1 VGLWLILEEIIEIM
15 EKFTVLIESRPFCA
29 FDNTPMEDLKNSGM
43 ELIDMRGS
51 GVEDPE
57 FVGAL
62 GQVDAILC
70 GNDLVVNDEVLD
82 MAPRVKAIAKM
93 GAGLDTV
100 DIAAATRHNAIVFHT
115 PGANNQA
122 VADHTFGLILGVARK
137 IIYCDRSLRE
147 NRWEHTKIM
156 GLEIWQKTLGL
167 IGLGAIGRCVALRA
181 KGFQMKVV
189 AYDPFWPTEF
199 ADEQGIEQMEIEE
212 LLKVSDI
219 VSIHV
224 PLIPETKWMI
234 DEKTLGLMKPS
245 AILINAARG
254 GIVNESDLYQA
265 LKNKVIAGAGLDV
278 FESEPPTNSALL
290 ELDNVVLTP
299 HTAAFTFEG
308 MNNMSVGVVEQL
320 IEYYHGNKPVYTV
333 NPEAWNAQKA

>member
-1 VGLWLILEEIIEIM
+1 MG
-15 EKFTVLIESRPFCA
+15 KFTVLIEARPFCA
-29 FDNTPMEDLKNSGM
+29 FDNSPMEQLEKSGM
-43 ELIDMRGS
+43 DLIDMRGS
-51 GVEDPE
+51 GVEAPE
-57 FVGAL
+57 FVNAL
-62 GQVDAILC
+62 KKVDAVLC
-70 GNDLVVNDEVLD
+70 GNDLVVNDDVLD
-82 MAPRVKAIAKM
+82 MAPRVKAIAKI

-100 DIAAATRHNAIVFHT
+100 DIQAATRHRAVVFHT

-122 VADHTFGLILGVARK
+122 VADHTFALILNVARK

-147 NRWEHTKIM
+147 NRWEHTNVM

-189 AYDPFWPTEF
+189 AHDPFWPTEF
-199 ADEQGIEQMEIEE
+199 AEEQGIEKVEIEE
-212 LLKVSDI
+212 LLKISDI
-219 VSIHV
+219 ISIHV
-224 PLIPETKWMI
+224 PLIPETQSMI
-234 DEKTLGLMKPS
+234 NERTLSIMKPS

-254 GIVNESDLYQA
+254 GIVNETDLYHA
-265 LKNKVIAGAGLDV
+265 LKKKVIAGAGIDV
-278 FESEPPTNSALL
+278 FENEPPSGSPLL

-320 IEYYHGNKPVYTV
+320 IEYYQGNQPIYTV
-333 NPEAWNAQKA
+333 NPEVWEAQQT

>member
-1 VGLWLILEEIIEIM
+1 VGLERISEEIKVIM

-29 FDNTPMEDLKNSGM
+29 FDDTPMEQLQKSGM
-43 ELIDMRGS
+43 DLIDMRGS
-51 GVEDPE
+51 GVQDAK
-57 FVGAL
+57 FVEAL
-62 GQVDAILC
+62 TRADAILC
-70 GNDLVVNDEVLD
+70 GNDLIVNDEMLD
-82 MAPRVKAIAKM
+82 KAPRIRAIAKM

-122 VADHTFGLILGVARK
+122 VADHTFGLILNVARK
-137 IIYCDRSLRE
+137 IIYCDQSLRE

-199 ADEQGIEQMEIEE
+199 ADEQGIEQLEIEE
-212 LLKVSDI
+212 LLKVSDV
-219 VSIHV
+219 VSLHV
-224 PLIPETKWMI
+224 PLNPQTKWLI
-234 DEKTLGLMKPS
+234 QEKTLSLMKPS

-254 GIVNESDLYQA
+254 GIVKETDLYQA
-265 LKNKVIAGAGLDV
+265 LKNNVIAGAGLDV
-278 FESEPPTNSALL
+278 FETEPPTDSALL

-320 IEYYHGNKPVYTV
+320 IAYYHGNKPVYTV
-333 NPEAWNAQKA
+333 NPEAWDAQKA

>member
-1 VGLWLILEEIIEIM
+1 M

-29 FDNTPMEDLKNSGM
+29 FNDTPMAQLKSSGM
-43 ELIDMRGS
+43 DLIDMRGS
-51 GVEDPE
+51 GIQDPKFLE
-57 FVGAL
+57 AL
-62 GQVDAILC
+62 NRADAILC
-70 GNDLVVNDEVLD
+70 GNDLVVNDAVLD

-122 VADHTFGLILGVARK
+122 VADHTFGLILNVARK

-189 AYDPFWPTEF
+189 AYDPFWPTAF
-199 ADEQGIEQMEIEE
+199 ADEQGIEQAKLEE

-234 DEKTLGLMKPS
+234 DEKALNLMKSS

-254 GIVNESDLYQA
+254 GIVNETDLYKA
-265 LKNKVIAGAGLDV
+265 LKNGVIAGAGLDV
-278 FESEPPTNSALL
+278 FENEPPTNSALL
-290 ELDNVVLTP
+290 DLDNVVLTP

-308 MNNMSVGVVEQL
+308 MNNMSIGVVEQL
-320 IEYYHGNKPVYTV
+320 IAYYHGDKPVHIV
-333 NPEAWNAQKA
+333 NPAAWDAQKA

>member
-1 VGLWLILEEIIEIM
+1 M

-29 FDNTPMEDLKNSGM
+29 FDDSPMEQLKRSGM
-43 ELIDMRGS
+43 DLIDMRGS
-51 GVEDPE
+51 GIQDPKFVE
-57 FVGAL
+57 AL
-62 GQVDAILC
+62 NRVDAILC
-70 GNDLVVNDEVLD
+70 GNDLVVNDAVLD
-82 MAPRVKAIAKM
+82 MAPLVKAIAKM

-122 VADHTFGLILGVARK
+122 VADHTFGLILNVARK

-189 AYDPFWPTEF
+189 AYDPFWPATF
-199 ADEQGIEQMEIEE
+199 ADEQGIEQVTLEE
-212 LLKVSDI
+212 LLRVSDI

-234 DEKTLGLMKPS
+234 DEKALNLMKPS

-254 GIVNESDLYQA
+254 GIVKETDLYQV
-265 LKNKVIAGAGLDV
+265 LKNRAIAGAGLDV
-278 FESEPPTNSALL
+278 FENEPPTNSDLL
-290 ELDNVVLTP
+290 DLDNVVLTP

-308 MNNMSVGVVEQL
+308 MNNMSMRVVEQL
-320 IEYYHGNKPVYTV
+320 IAYYHGEKPPHTV
-333 NPEAWNAQKA
+333 NPETWDAQQA

>member
-1 VGLWLILEEIIEIM
+1 M
-15 EKFTVLIESRPFCA
+15 HDPKF
-29 FDNTPMEDLKNSGM
+29 
-43 ELIDMRGS
+43 
-51 GVEDPE
+51 VE
-57 FVGAL
+57 AL
-62 GQVDAILC
+62 NRSDAILC
-70 GNDLVVNDEVLD
+70 GNDLMVNERVLE

-100 DIAAATRHNAIVFHT
+100 DIEAATRHNAIVFHT

-122 VADHTFGLILGVARK
+122 VADHTFALILNVARK

-147 NRWEHTKIM
+147 KRWEHTKIM

-199 ADEQGIEQMEIEE
+199 ADEQGIAQMEIEE

-224 PLIPETKWMI
+224 PLIPQTKGMI
-234 DEKTLGLMKPS
+234 HEKTLGLMKSS

-254 GIVNESDLYQA
+254 GIVNEADLYQA
-265 LKNKVIAGAGLDV
+265 LINKVIAGAGLDV
-278 FESEPPTNSALL
+278 FENEPPTDSALL

-320 IEYYHGNKPVYTV
+320 IAYYHGNKPIHTV
-333 NPEAWNAQKA
+333 NPEAWDAQTA